1 MSELE
6 FNPALLLASEVK
18 SIHEVLIGSG
28 HLELAQLIR
37 EKASRTDSD
46 RKYSESIKLWD
57 EGTFDIDD
65 EPIVSE
71 SEDGAYVMVWQWV
84 DKSDLGTTS

>member
-1 MSELE
+1 MNDTIFL
-6 FNPALLLASEVK
+6 PALLLPSEVK

-28 HLELAQLIR
+28 HLELAELVKK
-37 EKASRTDSD
+37 KATRSDSD

-65 EPIVSE
+65 EPIISE

-84 DKSDLGTTS
+84 DKSDLGITS